1 MGRGVGGLAA
11 REGAGRLRWPLSAA
25 LRSVHKTKD
34 IKSATFDVLAAGSLH
49 GHVCMYVHV
58 RSTLVVCRLYACA
71 VCAPMACRLI
81 WGFGLPLHV
90 LCVRC
95 CASWDFRVPAS
106 AMRLQSVPGGVPVP
120 RGASSRVR
128 VGFACFLRV
137 CLLRVYV
144 HGSRRISCTC
154 LE

>member
-1 MGRGVGGLAA
+1 MAA

-106 AMRLQSVPGGVPVP
+106 EMRLQ
-120 RGASSRVR
+120 RCMWAGACMWLLLWCAVR
-128 VGFACFLRV
+128 ALAVNRRV
-137 CLLRVYV
+137 C
-144 HGSRRISCTC
+144 
-154 LE
+154 